1 MWKIVMNKS
10 GSGGNI
16 ILNIVL
22 ALFIIIFAWFIHGI
36 YNLGIYTEGVDER
49 EVYEKDNKYKVI
61 LEQVYEESIIPFALY
76 RTRVTVGKKVED
88 EWIYKNPFE
97 MSYVNRY
104 GIRKEN
110 YSLDW
115 IDGGVIIK
123 VTGVEKEKDMTY
135 RVYWEDVF

>member
-1 MWKIVMNKS
+1 MNKS
-10 GSGGNI
+10 RNDKNKILNKVLMIIII
-16 ILNIVL
+16 ILAIFIYSIYVL
-22 ALFIIIFAWFIHGI
+22 ITYSESVDSSEI
-36 YNLGIYTEGVDER
+36 YL
-49 EVYEKDNKYKVI
+49 KDNKYKVL
-61 LEQVYEESIIPFALY
+61 LEQISEDAIFSLN
-76 RTRVTVGKKVED
+76 RTRVTVGKKVGD

-97 MSYVNRY
+97 MSYVVRY

-110 YSLDW
+110 YTIDW

>member
-1 MWKIVMNKS
+1 MNKS

-36 YNLGIYTEGVDER
+36 YDLGIYRENVHGR
-49 EVYEKDNKYKVI
+49 EVYVKDNKYKVI
-61 LEQVYEESIIPFALY
+61 LEQAYEESIIPFAPY
-76 RTRVTVGKKVED
+76 RTRVTVGKKVGN
-88 EWIYKNPFE
+88 EWIYKEPFE
-97 MSYVNRY
+97 MSYRIR
-104 GIRKEN
+104 GAIRKEN

>member
-1 MWKIVMNKS
+1 MNKS
-10 GSGGNI
+10 GSWGNI

-36 YNLGIYTEGVDER
+36 YNLGIYTEGVEDR
-49 EVYEKDNKYKVI
+49 EVYVKDDKYKVI
-61 LEQVYEESIIPFALY
+61 LEQVYEESILIFSLN
-76 RTRVTVGKKVED
+76 RTRVTVGKKVGD
-88 EWIYKNPFE
+88 EWIYKEPFE
-97 MSYVNRY
+97 MSYKIR
-104 GIRKEN
+104 GAIRKEN
-110 YSLDW
+110 YTIDW

>member
-1 MWKIVMNKS
+1 MNKS

-61 LEQVYEESIIPFALY
+61 LEQVVEDGIFAPY
-76 RTRVTVGKKVED
+76 RTRVTLGKNIEND
-88 EWIYKNPFE
+88 WTYKELFE
-97 MSYVNRY
+97 MSYRIR
-104 GIRKEN
+104 GAIRKDN
-110 YSLDW
+110 YTVDW

>member
-1 MWKIVMNKS
+1 MNKS
-10 GSGGNI
+10 KSDKNKILNKVLMIIII
-16 ILNIVL
+16 ILAIFIYSIYVL
-22 ALFIIIFAWFIHGI
+22 ITYSESVDSSEI
-36 YNLGIYTEGVDER
+36 YL
-49 EVYEKDNKYKVI
+49 KDNKYKVL
-61 LEQVYEESIIPFALY
+61 LEQISENAIFSLN
-76 RTRVTVGKKVED
+76 RTRVTVGKKVGD

-97 MSYVNRY
+97 MSYVVRY

-110 YSLDW
+110 YTIDW

>member
-1 MWKIVMNKS
+1 MNKS
-10 GSGGNI
+10 GSWGNI

-104 GIRKEN
+104 GIRREN
-110 YSLDW
+110 FTANW

>member
-1 MWKIVMNKS
+1 MNKS
-10 GSGGNI
+10 GSWGNI

-36 YNLGIYTEGVDER
+36 YDLGIYRENVHGR

-104 GIRKEN
+104 GIRREN
-110 YSLDW
+110 FTVNW

>member
-1 MWKIVMNKS
+1 MNKS

-61 LEQVYEESIIPFALY
+61 LEQVYEESIIPFAPY
-76 RTRVTVGKKVED
+76 RTRVTVGKKVGD
-88 EWIYKNPFE
+88 EWIYKDPFE
-97 MSYVNRY
+97 LSYKI
-104 GIRKEN
+104 GGAIRKEN
-110 YSLDW
+110 VTIDW

>member
-1 MWKIVMNKS
+1 MNKS
-10 GSGGNI
+10 GSWGNI

-22 ALFIIIFAWFIHGI
+22 VLFIIIFAWFIHGI
-36 YNLGIYTEGVDER
+36 YDLGIYRENVHGR
-49 EVYEKDNKYKVI
+49 EVYVKDDKYKVI
-61 LEQVYEESIIPFALY
+61 LEQAYEESIIPFAPY

-110 YSLDW
+110 YTIDW

-123 VTGVEKEKDMTY
+123 VTGVEREKDMTY

>member
-1 MWKIVMNKS
+1 MMNKS
-10 GSGGNI
+10 GSWGNI

-22 ALFIIIFAWFIHGI
+22 VLFIIIFAWFIHGI
-36 YNLGIYTEGVDER
+36 YNLGIYTEGTDER
-49 EVYEKDNKYKVI
+49 EVYEKDDKYKVI
-61 LEQVYEESIIPFALY
+61 LEQAYEESIIPFALY
-76 RTRVTVGKKVED
+76 RTRVTVGKKVEN

-97 MSYVNRY
+97 MSYAIRD

-110 YSLDW
+110 FTVNW

>member
-1 MWKIVMNKS
+1 MWKTAMNKS

-88 EWIYKNPFE
+88 DWIYKNPFE

-104 GIRKEN
+104 GIRREN
-110 YSLDW
+110 FTVNW

-123 VTGVEKEKDMTY
+123 IIKVKHEENRTY